1 MGQINRLDERV
12 FKQHVAGLIDP
23 PTTPG
28 DLHTQTAVTLV
39 IDQVEFMRAPH
50 NRLD

>member
-1 MGQINRLDERV
+1 MGQINRFDEGV
-12 FKQHVAGLIDP
+12 FKQHVAGFLDP
-23 PTTPG
+23 PTTPR

-39 IDQVEFMRAPH
+39 INKVEFMRAPH